1 MIAETSPRLAAAAA
15 PPGRR
20 AGAPSLAGAWLA
32 GPVIG
37 ITNGVIRELAYKD
50 RVGDLAG
57 APDLHRHRHRAVPA
71 AVRRAPAPLAAAV
84 DRPRRSAIGAVWLAL
99 TVLFEFSFG
108 HWVDGKSWS
117 DLLGD
122 YNLATGHVWPLLL
135 AWLALGPA
143 VVRTVMDRT
152 LRPESSP
159 TAG

>member
-1 MIAETSPRLAAAAA
+1 MIAETPHAWPRRLRRLGVERVRRRWLAA
-15 PPGRR
+15 
-20 AGAPSLAGAWLA
+20 WLV

-50 RVGDLAG
+50 RVGDLAAHQISTATG
-57 APDLHRHRHRAVPA
+57 IALFLLLFVALQ
-71 AVRRAPAPLAAAV
+71 RRWPLPSTAEAL
-84 DRPRRSAIGAVWLAL
+84 RIGAVWLAL

-143 VVRTVMDRT
+143 IVRTVMDRT